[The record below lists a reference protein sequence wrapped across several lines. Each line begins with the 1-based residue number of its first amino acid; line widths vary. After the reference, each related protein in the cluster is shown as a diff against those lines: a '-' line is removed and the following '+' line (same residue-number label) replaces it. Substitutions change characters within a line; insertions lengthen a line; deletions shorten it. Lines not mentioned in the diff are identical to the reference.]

1 MPSAAIGCSRT
12 YSRAPSTQVSFI
24 SSHSSAF
31 SPKRSAYAV
40 AVCVTRSTASC
51 AVLLARSMFSPDLP
65 RVLVGSMFRSSVS
78 VKVSGLPSCA
88 KQLGE
93 KQLLYPAP
101 LARRRNV
108 VRDAAPLGV
117 LEPARHVGRGLR
129 HAAATQVVR
138 LMPRRALRG
147 FHSCRRRGGCRAS
160 SG

>member
-51 AVLLARSMFSPDLP
+51 AVLLARSMFSPVLP
-65 RVLVGSMFRSSVS
+65 RVLVGSMCFRSFGS
-78 VKVSGLPSCA
+78 VKVQDCPD
-88 KQLGE
+88 GE

-101 LARRRNV
+101 LPRRRHV
-108 VRDAAPLGV
+108 VGDAAALGV
-117 LEPARHVGRGLR
+117 LQAARHVRRGLR

-147 FHSCRRRGGCRAS
+147 FHSC
-160 SG
+160 